1 MKYMAPS
8 GAILKGYV
16 ATMNIAKGEHILRDQ
31 LRMYIYTSVLI
42 RYAGV
47 RKISGGCL
55 KTT

>member
-1 MKYMAPS
+1 MAPE

-31 LRMYIYTSVLI
+31 LRMYIYTSALI

-55 KTT
+55 KTTNW